1 MADTATIQVDED
13 NAIPDEEEHAPPAA
27 PASIAASP
35 EAVRNSPEF
44 RALRLKLRTE
54 SRERGRIEQQLASE
68 REARAA
74 AEADR
79 MAEQESEIREVLG
92 DDGVDA
98 WNRISELSV
107 SDPLAAAREMRR
119 FAEGLAQSRTPE
131 APLPASVP
139 TEREGAAVPVRTPL
153 PPSRGVGAGVPLG
166 QQGGDN
172 SWAAIKTDAETRF
185 GELVE
190 KNQNPQTRNRMTMRD
205 RAEGVITYLAGAVAG
220 HMSDRESRQR

>member
-1 MADTATIQVDED
+1 LAEPATIQVD
-13 NAIPDEEEHAPPAA
+13 DENDLSGEEPQAPAA
-27 PASIAASP
+27 PASVAASP

-44 RALRLKLRTE
+44 RALRTKLRNE
-54 SRERGRIEQQLASE
+54 ARERGRIEQQLASE

-79 MAEQESEIREVLG
+79 MAEQESEIRDVLG

-119 FAEGLAQSRTPE
+119 FAETLAQSQPPE
-131 APLPASVP
+131 APPPVSAP
-139 TEREGAAVPVRTPL
+139 PQEGGVAVQTRAPL
-153 PPSRGVGAGVPLG
+153 PPARGVGAGVPLG
-166 QQGGDN
+166 QSGSDN
-172 SWAAIKTDAETRF
+172 SWAAIKTDAESRF

-190 KNQNPQTRNRMTMRD
+190 KNQNPATRNRMTMRD
-205 RAEGVITYLAGAVAG
+205 RAEGVITYLAGSIAG
-220 HMSDRESRQR
+220 HMIEREARNR